1 MTDFILQNQ
10 LAFYYSLIG
19 AAFMGLTFQPALGKK
34 LFYNVPIIYISVG
47 ALGALIG
54 LPVINPLS
62 SEAELKIIEHASELI
77 VIISLVGAGL
87 SIDLKAGWR
96 TWQPTWRLLIFAM
109 PLTILSIVFLG
120 NYVLGLGIAAAV
132 LLGASIAPTDPV
144 LARSVS
150 VGAPNSDQKGAQTAL
165 TSEAGLNDG
174 LAFPFIWLAIALS
187 AANIDSFS
195 FLDWLSYKFLFKVGM
210 GVAIGLITGWAI
222 TKLLFSRIGDAAND
236 RSNPLLV
243 VLAATFLSY
252 GIAEFAHGYGFLS
265 VFIAARAGR
274 ALTKGSKAEPYENK
288 AHHAADQI
296 ESVLLA
302 LILLWF
308 GTFIGGTL
316 WTYWT
321 WMDLSIALAIIL
333 LIRPLAAWLSLFGLG
348 IERPERVKIAFFGIR
363 GMGSIYYMAFA
374 LSHAEFDDPA
384 RLWSILSLTILV
396 SAIIH
401 GSLSDRWMEDSS

>member
-1 MTDFILQNQ
+1 
-10 LAFYYSLIG
+10 
-19 AAFMGLTFQPALGKK
+19 
-34 LFYNVPIIYISVG
+34 
-47 ALGALIG
+47 
-54 LPVINPLS
+54 
-62 SEAELKIIEHASELI
+62 
-77 VIISLVGAGL
+77 
-87 SIDLKAGWR
+87 
-96 TWQPTWRLLIFAM
+96 
-109 PLTILSIVFLG
+109 
-120 NYVLGLGIAAAV
+120 
-132 LLGASIAPTDPV
+132 
-144 LARSVS
+144 
-150 VGAPNSDQKGAQTAL
+150 
-165 TSEAGLNDG
+165 
-174 LAFPFIWLAIALS
+174 
-187 AANIDSFS
+187 
-195 FLDWLSYKFLFKVGM
+195 
-210 GVAIGLITGWAI
+210 
-222 TKLLFSRIGDAAND
+222 
-236 RSNPLLV
+236 V

-333 LIRPLAAWLSLFGLG
+333 LIRPLAAWVSLLGLG

-374 LSHAEFDDPA
+374 LTHAEFDDPE

>member
-333 LIRPLAAWLSLFGLG
+333 LIRPLAAWLSLSGLG

-374 LSHAEFDDPA
+374 LTHAEFDDPE
-384 RLWSILSLTILV
+384 RLWTILSLTILV

-401 GSLSDRWMEDSS
+401 GSLSDRWMEDCS

>member
-401 GSLSDRWMEDSS
+401 GSLSDRWMEDCS